1 MESESS
7 TSVPLKKKPK
17 KVQERPVKM
26 DPVEMIRVESEV
38 CSKLAS
44 ILRSLQD
51 IDVSVL
57 RENKIATLSS
67 KSLLNNTLPNHYHYI
82 ITATQFESACFR
94 TVTVMYVRRRGAG
107 YLADCYAGYRAHNK
121 SGQCGS

>member
-51 IDVSVL
+51 IDVSVKVAQRL
-57 RENKIATLSS
+57 QSA
-67 KSLLNNTLPNHYHYI
+67 LPHK
-82 ITATQFESACFR
+82 
-94 TVTVMYVRRRGAG
+94 AG
-107 YLADCYAGYRAHNK
+107 
-121 SGQCGS
+121 